1 MYIRTT
7 PILIHLIPLKPI
19 QDMHPAD
26 RELVGVYSVEVDE
39 QDYPAHQAIAG
50 LNSIKSNISLQAPG
64 DFLQLVYDPCK
75 GAWLVCPQGDQDFP
89 SDGQFNGKVESIP
102 LWPTGALLVGKKDT
116 HGHDE
121 SGKEQIAP
129 AGSLWLVAEATDGQ
143 VTLVCEQAGT
153 CAVIDALEILP
164 LFEFRTGYAED
175 KGLSAD
181 ELDSKYNPFGDGE
194 HPLFPRFMWR
204 EAVLNKDTISGYW
217 AWLVK
222 SIEQSEGLVS

>member
-1 MYIRTT
+1 MGATSLARNR
-7 PILIHLIPLKPI
+7 LPL
-19 QDMHPAD
+19 QV
-26 RELVGVYSVEVDE
+26 L
-39 QDYPAHQAIAG
+39 
-50 LNSIKSNISLQAPG
+50 
-64 DFLQLVYDPCK
+64 C
-75 GAWLVCPQGDQDFP
+75 
-89 SDGQFNGKVESIP
+89 
-102 LWPTGALLVGKKDT
+102 
-116 HGHDE
+116 
-121 SGKEQIAP
+121 
-129 AGSLWLVAEATDGQ
+129 GSLLKQLTAKSRWF
-143 VTLVCEQAGT
+143 CEQAGT